1 MTACLGTNLCEI
13 ATGTVTLQDGETV
26 CNACPEWARE
36 CLARRVLAMDL
47 HQRRQWLAKFEAMH
61 GVDVA
66 DQLRAEIKA
75 EWEARRAV
83 A

>member
-1 MTACLGTNLCEI
+1 MSCLGTNLCGSS
-13 ATGTVTLQDGETV
+13 TGAVQLRDGAVV
-26 CNACPEWARE
+26 CNACPDWARE
-36 CLARRVLAMDL
+36 CLARRVLAMEL